1 MKPQII
7 GIAFAGLVAMASG
20 AAAQSTFNSSK
31 IQLRDGTTL
40 ETDTVKG
47 ARDGYV
53 SVNRELAPGVV
64 AQIDYNPKMV
74 EKIEFP
80 ENPRLKRA
88 MQLIDLGRPAE
99 ALALINPV
107 LADRQKLAAVRGNDA
122 AASAVIKVKALAG
135 LKREQEARQIIDQL
149 TKNADDPEVI
159 RAALVEIMA
168 VWARSGE
175 YQKADNYYDKA
186 IAESTNPQTIAT
198 AWCRKGDALLALE
211 QYDAALLAYLRV
223 PTLYSDQ
230 ETVLPA
236 SLLGAAEAYL
246 GLEDKTHAVAVLK
259 KLIRGNPASP
269 EAAKAKI
276 ELAKLNSD
284 STSPTNDTEYPP
296 TTNE

>member
-1 MKPQII
+1 
-7 GIAFAGLVAMASG
+7 MASG

-135 LKREQEARQIIDQL
+135 L
-149 TKNADDPEVI
+149 
-159 RAALVEIMA
+159 
-168 VWARSGE
+168 
-175 YQKADNYYDKA
+175 
-186 IAESTNPQTIAT
+186 
-198 AWCRKGDALLALE
+198 
-211 QYDAALLAYLRV
+211 
-223 PTLYSDQ
+223 
-230 ETVLPA
+230 
-236 SLLGAAEAYL
+236 
-246 GLEDKTHAVAVLK
+246 
-259 KLIRGNPASP
+259 
-269 EAAKAKI
+269 
-276 ELAKLNSD
+276 
-284 STSPTNDTEYPP
+284 
-296 TTNE
+296 